1 MGNVGPRSVRGW
13 PEREVRPGHRDPAQ
27 SQTICPA
34 QKAGDADSPPPS
46 RSYASLP
53 RAIRGRPLPPDPQTA
68 SEAEPKPGS
77 GGQDAGL
84 IHTWVIQ
91 QSPHLTPAIGNES
104 PKALMLTLQ

>member
-27 SQTICPA
+27 RSEDLPWR

-53 RAIRGRPLPPDPQTA
+53 RAIRFDRIELRGKDPSHQI
-68 SEAEPKPGS
+68 PKLLQRLSPS
-77 GGQDAGL
+77 QGQEDR
-84 IHTWVIQ
+84 
-91 QSPHLTPAIGNES
+91 
-104 PKALMLTLQ
+104 MLD

>member
-27 SQTICPA
+27 RSEDLPWR

-53 RAIRGRPLPPDPQTA
+53 RAIRAKTGLSSGEKTPPTR
-68 SEAEPKPGS
+68 
-77 GGQDAGL
+77 
-84 IHTWVIQ
+84 
-91 QSPHLTPAIGNES
+91 SPNCFRG
-104 PKALMLTLQ
+104 